1 MDRDEGF
8 RNAVK
13 RGDASAIAGLVRES
27 PELLQATDVHGKTGL
42 HWAAETDQVEV
53 ARVLLDAGADLD
65 ARTTWDATPLDWAA
79 TLGSGRV
86 AELLLSRGAP
96 QPSLIISAALGK
108 VELVKEA
115 LESGAERSAERVPV
129 APDDHWPADSAR
141 VLGDTL
147 SEALFAAA
155 RNGHTAVVGL
165 LLERGASVDA
175 KGVFGGTGLH
185 WAAINGHAE
194 TVAFLVD
201 RGASLTIR
209 DVRFDGT
216 PRDWAIEGGHAEI
229 AATLAES
236 PGIPPPRRDN

>member
-1 MDRDEGF
+1 MARDDEF
-8 RNAVK
+8 REAVK
-13 RGDASAIAGLVRES
+13 RGDASAVGGFLRES
-27 PELLQATDVHGKTGL
+27 PELRGAKDAHGKTGL
-42 HWAAETDQVEV
+42 HWAAETDQLEV

-65 ARTTWDATPLDWAA
+65 ARTTWNATPLDWAA

-86 AELLLSRGAP
+86 AELLLARGAP
-96 QPSLIISAALGK
+96 QPSLVIAAALGK
-108 VELVKEA
+108 LDLVRAA
-115 LESGAERSAERVPV
+115 LESGRALSAERVPV

-155 RNGHTAVVGL
+155 RNGHTEVVGF

-185 WAAINGHAE
+185 WSALNGHAE
-194 TVAFLVD
+194 TVALLVS

-216 PRDWAIEGGHAEI
+216 PADWAIEGGHAEI
-229 AATLAES
+229 AAALAERMP
-236 PGIPPPRRDN
+236 PGS